1 MQYRQMGTSGVMVS
15 VVGLGGNTYGRFCD
29 ADQTA
34 AVIHRALDL
43 GINHVDTADMYSSGV
58 SEEHVGRAIADRRE
72 RVVLATKTG
81 FPMGQGPNDVGLSR
95 RRILASVEASLRRL
109 GTDYIDLYY
118 LHRPDPMT
126 PIGESLRALDDL
138 VRDGK
143 IRYGA
148 VSNYAGWQV
157 AEMIGICER
166 AGLDRPVVS
175 QNLYN
180 MLDRGIEQ
188 ELTPACRHFGMSVI
202 PFSPLA
208 GGFLTGKYRRGEAV
222 PAGVRGANN
231 PAWQAQR
238 LTEHNFAAI
247 EALERFARDR
257 GHTMGELAIAW
268 LLAHPVICSVIAGVT
283 RPEQVDANAAAADWV
298 LGADELV
305 DIGRLLD
312 GTGTA

>member
-15 VVGLGGNTYGRFCD
+15 VVGLGGNTYGRYCD

-58 SEEHVGRAIADRRE
+58 SEEFVGRAIADRRD

-95 RRILASVEASLRRL
+95 RRIIDSVEASLRRL

-118 LHRPDPMT
+118 LHRPDPIT
-126 PIGESLRALDDL
+126 PIEESLRTLDDL

-148 VSNYAGWQV
+148 VSNYAAWRV
-157 AEMIGICER
+157 AEMVGICARES
-166 AGLDRPVVS
+166 LERPVVS

-180 MLDRGIEQ
+180 MLDRGIEA
-188 ELTPACRHFGMSVI
+188 ELVPACRHFGMSVV

-208 GGFLTGKYRRGEAV
+208 GGFLTGKYRRGEEV

-231 PAWQAQR
+231 PGWQAQR
-238 LTEHNFAAI
+238 LTDRNFAVV
-247 EALERFARDR
+247 EALERFATGR

-268 LLAHPVICSVIAGVT
+268 LLARPVVCSVIAGVT
-283 RPEQVDANAAAADWV
+283 RPEQVEANAAAADWV
-298 LGADELV
+298 LNADDLIEI
-305 DIGRLLD
+305 DRLLD
-312 GTGTA
+312 GGGAA

>member
-1 MQYRQMGTSGVMVS
+1 MVS

-29 ADQTA
+29 AAQTA
-34 AVIHRALDL
+34 AVIHRALEL

-58 SEEHVGRAIADRRE
+58 SEEFVGRAIADRRD

-81 FPMGQGPNDVGLSR
+81 FPMGTGPNDVGLSR
-95 RRILASVEASLRRL
+95 RRILSSVEASLRRL

-118 LHRPDPMT
+118 LHRPDPVT
-126 PIGESLRALDDL
+126 PIEESLRTLDDL

-157 AEMIGICER
+157 AEMVGICER
-166 AGLDRPVVS
+166 AGIDRPVVS

-180 MLDRGIEQ
+180 MLDRGIEA

-231 PAWQAQR
+231 PSWQAQR
-238 LTEHNFAAI
+238 LTERNFAVV

-283 RPEQVDANAAAADWV
+283 QPEQVDANAAAADWV
-298 LGADELV
+298 LGADDLAEI
-305 DIGRLLD
+305 DRLFD
-312 GTGTA
+312 QAGAA